1 MSELRIDS
9 LLNELVDGGEGMSNR
24 AKFRALPIDDQI
36 MGRIKRVRLARD
48 SIPILARSFVHLTT
62 TRRFRVISRVRSFVL
77 FVQRRGIRRRADL
90 PVSFSPKTQEELCT
104 TPSQAGRVAR
114 KLRNRNE
121 DTKITR
127 RYPFYQDISPE
138 DRRLLGLNGGKPACT
153 FTHAATNEDSLPPPD
168 DVPEVAFAGRS
179 NVGKSSLINAIT
191 LSAAA
196 RSSDVHGKTQSLNF
210 YDVSRRLR
218 IVDMPG
224 YGFAFAAPDRV
235 DAWNRLI
242 DKYLTGRANLK
253 RVYVVIDAR
262 HGLKAPDREMLAFL
276 SKYGGVSYQVVL
288 NKTDLVKPGDL
299 ARRAF
304 LIREE
309 LRLSKRARGIV
320 DMAST
325 STGAGVRDFARG
337 LLSLAIPEKAED
349 DGGRTAGG
357 GGGGEADYET
367 DDERESYGGEWKPN
381 SGDASVAG
389 GGKKARPRGWGSYA
403 ADDDDDDERPR
414 AGGLGG
420 EWKPGRGATP
430 RPGGGRGG
438 RGGRGGGRGRGGR
451 GGGRGRA
458 R

>member
-1 MSELRIDS
+1 M
-9 LLNELVDGGEGMSNR
+9 
-24 AKFRALPIDDQI
+24 
-36 MGRIKRVRLARD
+36 
-48 SIPILARSFVHLTT
+48 
-62 TRRFRVISRVRSFVL
+62 
-77 FVQRRGIRRRADL
+77 
-90 PVSFSPKTQEELCT
+90 
-104 TPSQAGRVAR
+104 
-114 KLRNRNE
+114 
-121 DTKITR
+121 
-127 RYPFYQDISPE
+127 
-138 DRRLLGLNGGKPACT
+138 
-153 FTHAATNEDSLPPPD
+153 
-168 DVPEVAFAGRS
+168 
-179 NVGKSSLINAIT
+179 
-191 LSAAA
+191 SAAA
-196 RSSDVHGKTQSLNF
+196 RSSDVPGKTQSLNF

-357 GGGGEADYET
+357 GGGGEADDAT